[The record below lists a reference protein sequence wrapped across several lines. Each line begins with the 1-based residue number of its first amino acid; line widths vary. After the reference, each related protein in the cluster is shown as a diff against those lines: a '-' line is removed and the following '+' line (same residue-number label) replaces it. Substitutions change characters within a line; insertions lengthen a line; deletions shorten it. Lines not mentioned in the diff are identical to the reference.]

1 MLPQTQAASLLDIAA
16 AGKQTGSG
24 ASQALT
30 SSLNLNS
37 TIPSSVADSFTYKTT
52 DQLINE
58 ATAFNTPG
66 GNPLM
71 SNVDSI
77 PKILAA
83 PSFVAGAKDTLAAV
97 DVYGVNKTTPINSIT
112 ALPSQSNL
120 KAAESLKGS
129 KSVFTTLNGIIDKA
143 AKNAGEAQKANPLV
157 RITQANDLVAKSL
170 RSLPPGCSNNLL
182 SKILSS
188 INKNSKVSATVGGL
202 SRKLKNSQ
210 LACITGMGDLLN
222 KINGTSSSFN
232 LSDPAA
238 SIASLSGVVKA
249 SAGLGIP
256 GTFKTVVGNITD
268 KLTVNQVAADSLS
281 DVTKWSDL
289 GSLKDMSLMTS
300 PGSLLMT
307 NPNLVNDFSGLYKR
321 PDGAGV
327 TNDVADYQSIL
338 ASYDAAHPGWKTAQR
353 ATDGGTENITDISSI
368 MGSSSDFKS
377 VMKNGIFV
385 TGDQAN
391 SNILLAET
399 FPKTSVSDSL
409 ATQFPGTSLS
419 IVSPLPSKKP
429 VDPITLAAWQEQI
442 L

>member
-1 MLPQTQAASLLDIAA
+1 M
-16 AGKQTGSG
+16 
-24 ASQALT
+24 
-30 SSLNLNS
+30 
-37 TIPSSVADSFTYKTT
+37 
-52 DQLINE
+52 
-58 ATAFNTPG
+58 
-66 GNPLM
+66 
-71 SNVDSI
+71 
-77 PKILAA
+77 
-83 PSFVAGAKDTLAAV
+83 
-97 DVYGVNKTTPINSIT
+97 
-112 ALPSQSNL
+112 
-120 KAAESLKGS
+120 
-129 KSVFTTLNGIIDKA
+129 
-143 AKNAGEAQKANPLV
+143 
-157 RITQANDLVAKSL
+157 
-170 RSLPPGCSNNLL
+170 
-182 SKILSS
+182 
-188 INKNSKVSATVGGL
+188 
-202 SRKLKNSQ
+202 
-210 LACITGMGDLLN
+210 
-222 KINGTSSSFN
+222 
-232 LSDPAA
+232 
-238 SIASLSGVVKA
+238 
-249 SAGLGIP
+249 
-256 GTFKTVVGNITD
+256 VGNITD